1 MEAAAA
7 ETLAVDL
14 MADFGLE
21 GWRFVWDNARR
32 RFGQCRHN
40 GQEIS
45 LSLPLVKLN
54 DQPEVEDVIRHEIAH
69 AIAGPAAGHGHRW
82 RVQAVRCGAR
92 PERCFSSAVAT
103 PPRRYTVAC
112 LGCGAG
118 GQRDRKPTRAHVCG
132 RCGGPLTWTRNDI
145 TTTEER

>member
-32 RFGQCRHN
+32 RFGQCRHQ

-54 DQPEVEDVIRHEIAH
+54 GQPEVEDVIRHEIAH
-69 AIAGPAAGHGHRW
+69 AIAGPTAGHSQRW

-92 PERCFSSAVAT
+92 PERCYSSNVAT
-103 PPRRYTVAC
+103 PPRRYTVRC
-112 LGCGAG
+112 LGCKAG
-118 GQRDRKPTRAHVCG
+118 GERDRKPTRAHVCG
-132 RCGGPLTWTRNDI
+132 WCGGQLVWIRNDI